1 MIIVSILDSRFS
13 IRRYLSAHAST
24 CDSIFWFTE
33 ATVGFGMCPP
43 YVNFVIAPDAYDR
56 LKLVPS
62 VYVTVLIVTPSVV
75 DSSLLLRL
83 GCALNPASGV

>member
-1 MIIVSILDSRFS
+1 MTNFNNNPILLADATMIIVSILDSRFS

-43 YVNFVIAPDAYDR
+43 YI
-56 LKLVPS
+56 K
-62 VYVTVLIVTPSVV
+62 
-75 DSSLLLRL
+75 LLLCMEFYRNRL
-83 GCALNPASGV
+83 RYRHLYD